1 MVFGFLCPCV
11 SVLPWPSPLYWFL
24 QRCSVLTVPVLGLTL
39 AVTPLLISTRVF
51 GFLCPCIG
59 SYLGRNL
66 SLDFYK
72 DVQFSLYLCWHLT
85 LAVTPLVTIPTT
97 LFGFPCPSVKPY
109 LGCHPSYWFV
119 LSLLLGSYL
128 GCHPSCDDF
137 YNGVRFSLS
146 LCWGLTLAVT
156 PLVTISTHWVVQ
168 TSSSK
173 PLTFLPCIFIVSGSA
188 DDKILWATSSSWN
201 STRCSKNINHQISV

>member
-39 AVTPLLISTRVF
+39 AVTPLLISARVF

-66 SLDFYK
+66 SLDFYNG
-72 DVQFSLYLCWHLT
+72 VQFSLTLCWVCT
-85 LAVTPLVTIPTT
+85 LADTLYWFLQRCSVFFVLV
-97 LFGFPCPSVKPY
+97 LGSY
-109 LGCHPSYWFV
+109 LGCHPSRDDSYNVVRFS
-119 LSLLLGSYL
+119 LSLRQALPWLSPLLLICPISLLGSSL

-146 LCWGLTLAVT
+146 
-156 PLVTISTHWVVQ
+156 
-168 TSSSK
+168 
-173 PLTFLPCIFIVSGSA
+173 PC
-188 DDKILWATSSSWN
+188 
-201 STRCSKNINHQISV
+201 

>member
-1 MVFGFLCPCV
+1 M
-11 SVLPWPSPLYWFL
+11 
-24 QRCSVLTVPVLGLTL
+24 LGLTL

-72 DVQFSLYLCWHLT
+72 DVRFSLYLCWDLT

-109 LGCHPSYWFV
+109 LGCHPSY
-119 LSLLLGSYL
+119 
-128 GCHPSCDDF
+128 
-137 YNGVRFSLS
+137 
-146 LCWGLTLAVT
+146 
-156 PLVTISTHWVVQ
+156 
-168 TSSSK
+168 
-173 PLTFLPCIFIVSGSA
+173 
-188 DDKILWATSSSWN
+188 
-201 STRCSKNINHQISV
+201 

>member
-1 MVFGFLCPCV
+1 M
-11 SVLPWPSPLYWFL
+11 
-24 QRCSVLTVPVLGLTL
+24 
-39 AVTPLLISTRVF
+39 
-51 GFLCPCIG
+51 
-59 SYLGRNL
+59 
-66 SLDFYK
+66 
-72 DVQFSLYLCWHLT
+72 
-85 LAVTPLVTIPTT
+85 
-97 LFGFPCPSVKPY
+97 
-109 LGCHPSYWFV
+109 
-119 LSLLLGSYL
+119 LGSYL

-146 LCWGLTLAVT
+146 LCWGLTLADT

-201 STRCSKNINHQISV
+201 STRCSKNINHQISVVFLSTVKICSAYYFYMTFLFMECFSAFLHFCTFMYLFFDCVKGGIRHLLILMWIQLHYNKNNFTVLEFLNFSIFDPPKKVLKFLER